1 MIFKKGSPFYSVFN
15 LKCPRCQ
22 NGNLYLNSNPYNF
35 KKIGKMHKECSE
47 CKQPF
52 SLEPGFYFGA
62 SYVSYAFNVALLVSV
77 IVGLNVLFEDVSLTM
92 YFGTLFTALLFLAP
106 IFYIGSRAVW
116 INFFVK
122 YDSNYDEK

>member
-1 MIFKKGSPFYSVFN
+1 MILKKGSAFYSIFK
-15 LKCPRCQ
+15 LKCPKCQ
-22 NGNLYLNSNPYNF
+22 NGDLYQNSNPYNF
-35 KKIGKMHKECSE
+35 KKLGKMHKKCNS
-47 CKQPF
+47 CGQPY

-62 SYVSYAFNVALLVSV
+62 SYVSYAFNVALLVAV

-92 YFGTLFTALLFLAP
+92 YFGTLFTALFFLAP

-122 YDSNYDEK
+122 YDPDSDK